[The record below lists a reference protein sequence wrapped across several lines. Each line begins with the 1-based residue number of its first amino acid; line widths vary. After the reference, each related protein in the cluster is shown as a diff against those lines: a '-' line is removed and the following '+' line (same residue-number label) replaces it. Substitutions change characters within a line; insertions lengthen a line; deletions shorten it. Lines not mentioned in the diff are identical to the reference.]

1 MRVEMAF
8 GKTGLT
14 LELPGKLPGDL
25 PESEGGAGAPR
36 WTVLEPRWAAP
47 LKDESAA
54 VAAALDQPV
63 AGPSLED
70 LARGRGSAA
79 ISVCDITRPAPNRVT
94 LPPVLER
101 LERAGIAREN
111 ITILIATGLHRP
123 APPEEIVSIV
133 GEEISRKYRVEN
145 HFAREQMDHRH
156 LGETSRGTPV
166 WIDRRYTDSDLHITL
181 GFIEQHL
188 MAGFSG
194 GRKLI
199 APGLAYQ
206 DTIRSLHGPL
216 FMRDARAVEGSIED
230 NPLHAELLEI
240 ASLARHDFAL
250 DVALAPGRRICGVF
264 AGEPGASHAAGIAF
278 VREKTT
284 ASIPGLYDA
293 AITSSAGYPLDLTF
307 YQTVKGI
314 TAAAHIVRPGGPILV
329 VSACEEG
336 AGAEEFSRMLL
347 EFDRPSALLEKLS
360 KSPVVVDQW
369 QLEKLALVF
378 ERHQVLFYVPG
389 LAQEYRARLWGP
401 SYDSAREAVAALVAS
416 LESGAEV
423 AVLPEGPYVFARPR
437 SRQPVLAG

>member
-8 GKTGLT
+8 GKTGLG
-14 LELPGKLPGDL
+14 LDL
-25 PESEGGAGAPR
+25 PEVEEYPGAPQ

-47 LKDESAA
+47 VTDEPAA
-54 VAAALDQPV
+54 IAAALDEPS
-63 AGPSLED
+63 AGPALED
-70 LARGRGSAA
+70 LARGCGSAA
-79 ISVCDITRPAPNRVT
+79 ISVCDITRPAPNTVT

-123 APPEEIVSIV
+123 APPDEIVSIV
-133 GEEISRKYRVEN
+133 GERIHKNYRVEN
-145 HFAREQMDHRH
+145 HFARQQRDHRH

-166 WIDRRYTDSDLHITL
+166 WIDRRFTDAGLHITL

-206 DTIRSLHGPL
+206 DTIRSLHSPL

-240 ASLARHDFAL
+240 AGMARHDFAL

-264 AGEPGASHAAGIAF
+264 AGEPRSSHAAGIAF
-278 VREKTT
+278 VRERTT
-284 ASIPGLYDA
+284 ALIPGLFDA
-293 AITSSAGYPLDLTF
+293 AITSAAGYPLDLTF

-314 TAAAHIVRPGGPILV
+314 TAASHIVRPGGRILIL
-329 VSACEEG
+329 SACTEG
-336 AGAEEFSRMLL
+336 AGAEEFARMLL
-347 EFDRPSALLEKLS
+347 EFDRPAALLESLS
-360 KSPVVVDQW
+360 NSPVVVDQW

-378 ERHQVLFYVPG
+378 QRHEVLFYVPG
-389 LAQEYRARLWGP
+389 LPAEYRSRLWGP
-401 SYDSAREAVAALVAS
+401 SYDSAHEAVAALVSDLAA
-416 LESGAEV
+416 GAEV
-423 AVLPEGPYVFARPR
+423 AVLPEGPYVFARPG
-437 SRQPVLAG
+437 SREMELAH

>member
-8 GKTGLT
+8 GKTGLS
-14 LELPGKLPGDL
+14 LELPEER
-25 PESEGGAGAPR
+25 PETVGHPGAPR
-36 WTVLEPRWAAP
+36 WTVLQPRWAAP
-47 LKDESAA
+47 LEDEPAA
-54 VAAALDQPV
+54 ISAALDMPS
-63 AGPSLED
+63 AGPALEH
-70 LARGRGSAA
+70 LARGRRSAA

-101 LERAGIAREN
+101 LERAGIPREN
-111 ITILIATGLHRP
+111 VTILIATGLHRP

-133 GEEISRKYRVEN
+133 GEDVAKNYRVEN
-145 HFAREQMDHRH
+145 HFAREQADHRH
-156 LGETSRGTPV
+156 LGTTSRGTPV
-166 WIDRRYTDSDLHITL
+166 WIDRRFTEAGLHITL

-206 DTIRSLHGPL
+206 ETIRSLHSPL

-240 ASLARHDFAL
+240 AKLARHDFAL

-264 AGEPGASHAAGIAF
+264 AGEPGTSHAAGIAF

-284 ASIPGLYDA
+284 AWIPGLYDA
-293 AITSSAGYPLDLTF
+293 AITSAAGYPLDLTF

-314 TAAAHIVRPGGPILV
+314 TAASHLVRPGGIILV
-329 VSACEEG
+329 VSACDEG

-347 EFDRPSALLEKLS
+347 EFDGPSALLEKL
-360 KSPVVVDQW
+360 KGSPVVVDQW

-378 ERHQVLFYVPG
+378 QQQRVLFYVPG
-389 LAQEYRARLWGP
+389 LAPEYRSRLWGP
-401 SYDSAREAVAALVAS
+401 AYDSAPEAVAALVS
-416 LESGAEV
+416 ILEPGAEV

-437 SRQPVLAG
+437 SHELQLVR

>member
-1 MRVEMAF
+1 MAF
-8 GKTGLT
+8 GKTGIS
-14 LELPGKLPGDL
+14 LELPEAAECP
-25 PESEGGAGAPR
+25 GAPR

-47 LKDESAA
+47 LEDEPAA
-54 VAAALDQPV
+54 IAEALDAPI
-63 AGPSLED
+63 AGPALED
-70 LARGRGSAA
+70 LARGRASAA

-101 LERAGIAREN
+101 LERAGIKREN

-133 GEEISRKYRVEN
+133 GEDISKKYRVEN
-145 HFAREQMDHRH
+145 HFARQQADHRH

-166 WIDRRYTDSDLHITL
+166 WIDRRFTDAELHITL

-206 DTIRSLHGPL
+206 DTIRGLHSPR

-240 ASLARHDFAL
+240 AKLARHDFAL
-250 DVALAPGRRICGVF
+250 DVVLAPGRRICGVF
-264 AGEPGASHAAGIAF
+264 AGQPDVSHAAGMDF

-284 ASIPGLYDA
+284 AWIPGLYDA
-293 AITSSAGYPLDLTF
+293 AITSAAGYPLDLTF

-314 TAAAHIVRPGGPILV
+314 TAASHIVRPGGLILV
-329 VSACEEG
+329 VSACSEG
-336 AGAEEFSRMLL
+336 SGAEEFSRMLL
-347 EFDRPSALLEKLS
+347 EFDQPSAMLESLNGA
-360 KSPVVVDQW
+360 PVIVDQW
-369 QLEKLALVF
+369 QLEKLALVSQSH
-378 ERHQVLFYVPG
+378 RVLFYVPG
-389 LAQEYRARLWGP
+389 LAQKYRSRLWGP
-401 SYDSAREAVAALVAS
+401 AYDSAGEAVAALAAA
-416 LESGAEV
+416 LGPGAGV

-437 SRQPVLAG
+437 SRQLELVQ

>member
-8 GKTGLT
+8 GKTGLA
-14 LELPGKLPGDL
+14 LDL
-25 PESEGGAGAPR
+25 PEPAPQPGAPR
-36 WTVLEPRWAAP
+36 WTVLQPRWAAP
-47 LKDESAA
+47 LEDEPAA
-54 VAAALDQPV
+54 ISAALDHPT
-63 AGPSLED
+63 AGPALED
-70 LARGRGSAA
+70 LARGCESAA

-101 LERAGIAREN
+101 LKRAGLAREN
-111 ITILIATGLHRP
+111 ITVLIATGLHRP

-133 GEEISRKYRVEN
+133 GEDVYKNYRVKN
-145 HFAREQMDHRH
+145 HFAREQADHRH
-156 LGETSRGTPV
+156 LGQTSRGTPV
-166 WIDRRYTDSDLHITL
+166 WIDRRFTDAGLHITL

-206 DTIRSLHGPL
+206 DTIRSLHSPL
-216 FMRDARAVEGSIED
+216 FMRDPRAVEGSIED

-240 ASLARHDFAL
+240 AGMARHDFAL

-264 AGEPGASHAAGIAF
+264 AGEPVVSHAAGIAF

-293 AITSSAGYPLDLTF
+293 AITSAAGYPLDLTF

-314 TAAAHIVRPGGPILV
+314 TAASHVVRPGGMILV
-329 VSACEEG
+329 ISACTEG
-336 AGAEEFSRMLL
+336 AGADEFSRMLL
-347 EFDRPSALLEKLS
+347 EFDRPSDLLQRLAD
-360 KSPVVVDQW
+360 SPVVVDQW

-378 ERHQVLFYVPG
+378 QRQRVLFYIPG
-389 LAQEYRARLWGP
+389 LSTKYRSRLWGP
-401 SYDSAREAVAALVAS
+401 SYDSPAEAVAALVSS
-416 LESGAEV
+416 LEPGAEV
-423 AVLPEGPYVFARPR
+423 VVLPEGPYVYARPR
-437 SRQPVLAG
+437 SREMELAL

>member
-1 MRVEMAF
+1 MAF
-8 GKTGLT
+8 GKTGIS
-14 LELPGKLPGDL
+14 LELPEAAERP
-25 PESEGGAGAPR
+25 SAPH

-47 LKDESAA
+47 LEDEPAA
-54 VAAALDQPV
+54 IAAALDAPC
-63 AGPSLED
+63 AGPALED
-70 LARGRGSAA
+70 LARGRASAA

-101 LERAGIAREN
+101 LERAGLKREN
-111 ITILIATGLHRP
+111 ITVLVATGLHRP

-133 GEEISRKYRVEN
+133 GEDISKKYRVEN
-145 HFAREQMDHRH
+145 HFARQQADHRH

-166 WIDRRYTDSDLHITL
+166 WIDRRFTDADLHITL

-206 DTIRSLHGPL
+206 DTIRSLHSPR

-240 ASLARHDFAL
+240 ARLARHDFAL

-264 AGEPGASHAAGIAF
+264 AGEPGVSHTAGIAF
-278 VREKTT
+278 VRDKTT
-284 ASIPGLYDA
+284 AWIPGLYDA
-293 AITSSAGYPLDLTF
+293 AITSAAGYPLDLTF

-314 TAAAHIVRPGGPILV
+314 TAASHIVRPGGIILV
-329 VSACEEG
+329 VSACPEG
-336 AGAEEFSRMLL
+336 AGAEEFSNMLL
-347 EFDRPSALLEKLS
+347 EFDQPSAMLESLNG
-360 KSPVVVDQW
+360 SPVIVDQW
-369 QLEKLALVF
+369 QLEKLALVSQSH
-378 ERHQVLFYVPG
+378 RVLFYVPG
-389 LAQEYRARLWGP
+389 LPPKYRSRLWGP
-401 SYDSAREAVAALVAS
+401 AYDSAGEAVAALVSA
-416 LESGAEV
+416 LAPGAGV

-437 SRQPVLAG
+437 SRQLAFAQ

>member
-8 GKTGLT
+8 GKTGICL
-14 LELPGKLPGDL
+14 DL
-25 PESEGGAGAPR
+25 PEAAGSPGAAR

-47 LKDESAA
+47 LEDEPAA
-54 VAAALDQPV
+54 IAAALDAPC
-63 AGPSLED
+63 AGPALEE
-70 LARGRGSAA
+70 LARGSASAA
-79 ISVCDITRPAPNRVT
+79 ISVCDITRPAPNPVT

-123 APPEEIVSIV
+123 APPEEIVSIL
-133 GEEISRKYRVEN
+133 GEDISRKYRVLN
-145 HFAREQMDHRH
+145 HFAREQADHRY

-166 WIDRRYTDSDLHITL
+166 CIDRRFTDADLHITL

-206 DTIRSLHGPL
+206 DTIRSLHSPR
-216 FMRDARAVEGSIED
+216 FMRDARAVEGSVED

-240 ASLARHDFAL
+240 AGLARHDFAL

-264 AGEPGASHAAGIAF
+264 AGQPSVSHAAGIAF

-284 ASIPGLYDA
+284 AWIPGLYDA
-293 AITSSAGYPLDLTF
+293 AITSAAGYPLDLTF

-314 TAAAHIVRPGGPILV
+314 TAASHIVRPGGVILV
-329 VSACEEG
+329 VSACTEG
-336 AGAEEFSRMLL
+336 SGAEEFSRMLL

-360 KSPVVVDQW
+360 GSPVAVDQW

-378 ERHQVLFYVPG
+378 ERQRVMFYVPG
-389 LAQEYRARLWGP
+389 LAPEYRSRLWGP
-401 SYDSAREAVAALVAS
+401 SYDSAGEAVAALVS
-416 LESGAEV
+416 GLKPGAEV

-437 SRQPVLAG
+437 SRQLELVH

>member
-8 GKTGLT
+8 GKAGLS
-14 LELPGKLPGDL
+14 LDL
-25 PESEGGAGAPR
+25 PEAAERAASPK

-47 LKDESAA
+47 LEDEPGAI
-54 VAAALDQPV
+54 AAALDAPY
-63 AGPSLED
+63 AGPALED
-70 LARGRGSAA
+70 LARGRGSVA

-123 APPEEIVSIV
+123 APPAEITSIV
-133 GEEISRKYRVEN
+133 GEKIAREYRVEN
-145 HFAREQMDHRH
+145 HFARAREDHRH
-156 LGETSRGTPV
+156 LGETSRGTQV
-166 WIDRRYTDSDLHITL
+166 WIDRRFTDAGLHITL

-206 DTIRSLHGPL
+206 DTIRNLHSPL
-216 FMRDARAVEGSIED
+216 FMRDARAVEGSIEN

-240 ASLARHDFAL
+240 AKMARHDFAL

-264 AGEPGASHAAGIAF
+264 AGEPAVSHAAGIGF
-278 VREKTT
+278 VRERTT
-284 ASIPGLYDA
+284 AWIPDLYDA
-293 AITSSAGYPLDLTF
+293 AITSAAGYPLDLTF

-314 TAAAHIVRPGGPILV
+314 TAASHVVRPGGTILV

-347 EFDRPSALLEKLS
+347 EFDQPSALLEQLS
-360 KSPVVVDQW
+360 ASPVVVDQW

-378 ERHQVLFYVPG
+378 QRHRVLFYVPG
-389 LAQEYRARLWGP
+389 LAPEYRSRLWGP
-401 SYDSAREAVAALVAS
+401 SYDSAREAVAALVSSVAP
-416 LESGAEV
+416 GAEV

-437 SRQPVLAG
+437 NPLAGPA